1 MIHIIDKQA
10 EIKCLL
16 NKHYFE
22 NIVRKEL
29 ELSRQD
35 RIGEIGLL
43 ILAVIVS
50 INPIET
56 LDIKYVVKDAL
67 KIEAMKYRKKPST
80 IQRIMRWFT

>member
-16 NKHYFE
+16 SKHYFE
-22 NIVRKEL
+22 NTVRKEL

-80 IQRIMRWFT
+80 IQRIMRWFK